1 MSDRFGQFDVM
12 AINHEVSNPSSTPI
26 AEITADDSDNEI
38 CLIRSTSDDTQSAP
52 LKLKSFYLSLKNELE
67 RHPDHSLMVSEWFQ
81 IDDDHT
87 GRVDIPVQDV
97 EVDED
102 AEVFRVL
109 Y

>member
-1 MSDRFGQFDVM
+1 M
-12 AINHEVSNPSSTPI
+12 
-26 AEITADDSDNEI
+26 
-38 CLIRSTSDDTQSAP
+38 
-52 LKLKSFYLSLKNELE
+52 
-67 RHPDHSLMVSEWFQ
+67 MVSEWFQ

-102 AEVFRVL
+102 AGVFRVL